1 MQLKRVML
9 NESGK
14 FLFSFVESDL
24 RHVLRRMIT
33 SRKAR
38 KTPVVKMLH
47 FKKLLLRES
56 CLKT

>member
-38 KTPVVKMLH
+38 KTPVVKILH
-47 FKKLLLRES
+47 LRS
-56 CLKT
+56 CCLKILV